1 MKEVMVSQTSS
12 EESSTSAD
20 SEESEE
26 EQLEKETEELP
37 SPLKSFSGAGRA
49 GYKWLLPF
57 TPPAY
62 KEADEDKDGQK
73 GVIFR
78 RSGAPT
84 GIQAFPVTETPYPN
98 NPGQVVCQQI
108 ALTLVSMFDSFAES
122 SCLVE
127 IIPCGVGTIKSNVS
141 RLTGLAVQIVY
152 VQVAASAVW
161 AWKALPSKDTGKQ
174 NFGDA
179 DQTMP
184 VIKQL
189 VFKNANKYYKEEQLL
204 FKSFADLRG
213 WL

>member
-1 MKEVMVSQTSS
+1 M
-12 EESSTSAD
+12 
-20 SEESEE
+20 
-26 EQLEKETEELP
+26 
-37 SPLKSFSGAGRA
+37 
-49 GYKWLLPF
+49 
-57 TPPAY
+57 
-62 KEADEDKDGQK
+62 
-73 GVIFR
+73 
-78 RSGAPT
+78 
-84 GIQAFPVTETPYPN
+84 
-98 NPGQVVCQQI
+98 
-108 ALTLVSMFDSFAES
+108 
-122 SCLVE
+122 E